1 MGMSKIDR
9 RCWGGGGGPGG
20 RPKSFSRLSRF
31 NTHLEDDPHPAVDV
45 VLHLVAFTDHLNKE
59 YL

>member
-1 MGMSKIDR
+1 M
-9 RCWGGGGGPGG
+9 PGF
-20 RPKSFSRLSRF
+20 SFSRLSRF